1 MIETRRLRTLRAVA
15 DHRTVT
21 AAAAA
26 LHLTPS
32 AVSQQLVALE
42 HEVGHR
48 LLERDG
54 RGVRLTSVGR
64 ILLGHANE
72 VLAQLERAGADIA
85 AYTTGTAGEVK
96 VASFATAIGLVVA
109 PAVGTLRD
117 KEPGIQVRVL
127 DAEGD
132 QSLTMVLDGVV
143 DVAVAVEYRG
153 APAEDDRRLS
163 RIPLYSE
170 PFDVVLPRG
179 HPLADPDRIPADTDH
194 TLMDPDRIPADPD
207 HTLMDPDRIP
217 ADPDHTLMDPDR
229 IPADPDHTLADP
241 DPPGNAFSVTDG
253 RNALPIAGHPE
264 TPAAGGPGLSVAD
277 LAGETWIGPYP
288 GNPCHD
294 VIALACEHAGFIP
307 EFAHSSDN
315 FSAVVALAAAGAGVA
330 MVPRLALRA
339 ADLSDVVIRP
349 VPGPERRVFAAVRRG
364 AERHPLLV
372 PLLDALQ
379 DAATALRQAPSL

>member
-1 MIETRRLRTLRAVA
+1 MIDTRRLRTLRAVA

-48 LLERDG
+48 LLDRDG
-54 RGVRLTSVGR
+54 RGVRLTAVGR

-85 AYTTGTAGEVK
+85 AYTAGTAGEVK

-109 PAVGTLRD
+109 PAMGRLRE

-132 QSLTMVLDGVV
+132 QSLTMVLDGEV
-143 DVAVAVEYRG
+143 DLAVAVEYRG

-163 RIPLYSE
+163 RIPLYAE

-179 HPLADPDRIPADTDH
+179 HRLAEDAPWAGAGTVRAGKAAGTAQNGQDTADAKGREDALIARDQGDARPVPDPAD
-194 TLMDPDRIPADPD
+194 AS
-207 HTLMDPDRIP
+207 
-217 ADPDHTLMDPDR
+217 
-229 IPADPDHTLADP
+229 
-241 DPPGNAFSVTDG
+241 FS
-253 RNALPIAGHPE
+253 AGSI
-264 TPAAGGPGLSVAD
+264 TVAD
-277 LAGETWIGPYP
+277 LAGEVWIGPYP

-294 VIALACEHAGFIP
+294 VIALACEHAGFTP
-307 EFAHSSDN
+307 DFAHSSDD

-330 MVPRLALRA
+330 MVPRLALRG
-339 ADLSDVVIRP
+339 ADLSGVVIRP
-349 VPGPERRVFAAVRRG
+349 APGPQRRVFAAVRRG

-372 PLLDALQ
+372 PLLDALHHT
-379 DAATALRQAPSL
+379 AATLRRTPPA

>member
-1 MIETRRLRTLRAVA
+1 MA

-72 VLAQLERAGADIA
+72 MLAQLERAEADIA
-85 AYTTGTAGEVK
+85 AYTTGTAGEVR

-109 PAVGTLRD
+109 PAVGALRG

-132 QSLTMVLDGVV
+132 QSLTMVLDGAVE
-143 DVAVAVEYRG
+143 VAVAVEYRG

-170 PFDVVLPRG
+170 PFDVVLPG
-179 HPLADPDRIPADTDH
+179 DHPLA
-194 TLMDPDRIPADPD
+194 
-207 HTLMDPDRIP
+207 
-217 ADPDHTLMDPDR
+217 
-229 IPADPDHTLADP
+229 
-241 DPPGNAFSVTDG
+241 
-253 RNALPIAGHPE
+253 E
-264 TPAAGGPGLSVAD
+264 GGVAVAE

-294 VIALACEHAGFIP
+294 VIALACEHAGFTP
-307 EFAHSSDN
+307 EFAHSSDD

-330 MVPRLALRA
+330 MVPRLALRET
-339 ADLSDVVIRP
+339 DLSGVVVRP
-349 VPGPERRVFAAVRRG
+349 VAGPERRVFAAVRRG
-364 AERHPLLV
+364 AERHPLLI

-379 DAATALRQAPSL
+379 DAATTLRQTAPSL

>member
-1 MIETRRLRTLRAVA
+1 MIDTRRLRTLRAVA

-42 HEVGHR
+42 NEVGHR

-64 ILLGHANE
+64 ILLNHANE

-85 AYTTGTAGEVK
+85 AYTAGTAGEVK

-109 PAVGTLRD
+109 PAVSTLRD

-132 QSLTMVLDGVV
+132 QSLTMVLDGAV
-143 DVAVAVEYRG
+143 DIAVAVEYRG

-163 RIPLYSE
+163 RFPLYSE
-170 PFDVVLPRG
+170 PFDVVLPSD
-179 HPLADPDRIPADTDH
+179 HPLAH
-194 TLMDPDRIPADPD
+194 TSRSGT
-207 HTLMDPDRIP
+207 TLP
-217 ADPDHTLMDPDR
+217 T
-229 IPADPDHTLADP
+229 TNLAGATP
-241 DPPGNAFSVTDG
+241 ENNSGLRTTNRTEATPENNPGLRTTNHAET
-253 RNALPIAGHPE
+253 NPE
-264 TPAAGGPGLSVAD
+264 NDLGLSVAD

-294 VIALACEHAGFIP
+294 VIALACEHAGFTP
-307 EFAHSSDN
+307 EFAHSSDD

-339 ADLSDVVIRP
+339 ADLSGVVIRP
-349 VPGPERRVFAAVRRG
+349 VAGPERRVFAAVRRG
-364 AERHPLLV
+364 AERHPLLL
-372 PLLDALQ
+372 PLMDALRTT
-379 DAATALRQAPSL
+379 AAALPGGAP

>member
-1 MIETRRLRTLRAVA
+1 MIDTRRLRTLRAVA

-32 AVSQQLVALE
+32 AVSQQLAALE

-48 LLERDG
+48 LLERDA
-54 RGVRLTSVGR
+54 RGVRLTAVGR

-85 AYTTGTAGEVK
+85 AYTTGTAGEVQ

-109 PAVGTLRD
+109 PAVGLLRE
-117 KEPGIQVRVL
+117 KEPGLRVRVL

-132 QSLTMVLDGVV
+132 QSLTMVLDGAV

-153 APAEDDRRLS
+153 APGADDRRLS
-163 RIPLYSE
+163 RIPLYAE
-170 PFDVVLPRG
+170 PFDVVLPRDHRLTRPAG
-179 HPLADPDRIPADTDH
+179 TARTGPANTGPADTG
-194 TLMDPDRIPADPD
+194 TAD
-207 HTLMDPDRIP
+207 
-217 ADPDHTLMDPDR
+217 A
-229 IPADPDHTLADP
+229 
-241 DPPGNAFSVTDG
+241 
-253 RNALPIAGHPE
+253 ALPGE
-264 TPAAGGPGLSVAD
+264 TITVAD

-294 VIALACEHAGFIP
+294 VIALACEHAGFTP
-307 EFAHSSDN
+307 AFAHSSDD
-315 FSAVVALAAAGAGVA
+315 FRAVVALASAGAGVA
-330 MVPRLALRA
+330 MVPRLALRG
-339 ADLSDVVIRP
+339 ADLSGVVIRP
-349 VPGPERRVFAAVRRG
+349 VEGPQRRVFAAVRRG

-372 PLLDALQ
+372 PLLDALRHT
-379 DAATALRQAPSL
+379 ATALS

>member
-1 MIETRRLRTLRAVA
+1 MIDTRRLRTLRAVA

-179 HPLADPDRIPADTDH
+179 HALADADRIPADADH
-194 TLMDPDRIPADPD
+194 SV
-207 HTLMDPDRIP
+207 
-217 ADPDHTLMDPDR
+217 
-229 IPADPDHTLADP
+229 
-241 DPPGNAFSVTDG
+241 NAFSATDA

-294 VIALACEHAGFIP
+294 VIALACEHAGFTP
-307 EFAHSSDN
+307 EFAHSSDD

-339 ADLSDVVIRP
+339 ADLSGVVIRP
-349 VPGPERRVFAAVRRG
+349 VAGPERRVFAAVRRG
-364 AERHPLLV
+364 AERHPLLI
-372 PLLDALQ
+372 PLLDTLQ

>member
-1 MIETRRLRTLRAVA
+1 MIDTRRLRTLRAVA

-54 RGVRLTSVGR
+54 RGVRLTAVGR
-64 ILLGHANE
+64 ILLGHTNE

-109 PAVGTLRD
+109 PAMDTLRD

-132 QSLTMVLDGVV
+132 QSLTMVLDGAV

-153 APAEDDRRLS
+153 APAEDDLRLS

-170 PFDVVLPRG
+170 PFDIVLPRD
-179 HPLADPDRIPADTDH
+179 HPLAAV
-194 TLMDPDRIPADPD
+194 PD
-207 HTLMDPDRIP
+207 HDGEVAPAPERDAGMPPIPEHDAGTAPVDTSSASTHDPR
-217 ADPDHTLMDPDR
+217 
-229 IPADPDHTLADP
+229 
-241 DPPGNAFSVTDG
+241 
-253 RNALPIAGHPE
+253 ALPVVTPPAPE
-264 TPAAGGPGLSVAD
+264 HDARALPVVTPPAPERDARTLSVAD
-277 LAGETWIGPYP
+277 LSGEIWIGPYP

-294 VIALACEHAGFIP
+294 VIALACEHAGFTP
-307 EFAHSSDN
+307 EFAHSSDD

-330 MVPRLALRA
+330 MVPRLALRGT
-339 ADLSDVVIRP
+339 DLSGVVIRP
-349 VPGPERRVFAAVRRG
+349 VPGPKRRVFAAVRRG

-372 PLLDALQ
+372 PLLHALQ

>member
-1 MIETRRLRTLRAVA
+1 VIDTRRLRTLRAVA

-54 RGVRLTSVGR
+54 RGARLTAVGR
-64 ILLGHANE
+64 ILLGHTNE
-72 VLAQLERAGADIA
+72 ILAQLERAETDIA

-109 PAVGTLRD
+109 PAMDMLRD

-132 QSLTMVLDGVV
+132 QSLTMVLDGAV

-153 APAEDDRRLS
+153 APAKDDLRLS

-170 PFDVVLPRG
+170 PFDIVLPRD
-179 HPLADPDRIPADTDH
+179 HPLAIVSDHDGTVSPVPGHDAGTPQVSAPPAPERDTRPLPVDTSPAPEHDPRTSPA
-194 TLMDPDRIPADPD
+194 
-207 HTLMDPDRIP
+207 
-217 ADPDHTLMDPDR
+217 
-229 IPADPDHTLADP
+229 
-241 DPPGNAFSVTDG
+241 
-253 RNALPIAGHPE
+253 PE
-264 TPAAGGPGLSVAD
+264 RDARPLSVAD
-277 LAGETWIGPYP
+277 LSGEIWIGPYP

-294 VIALACEHAGFIP
+294 VIALACEHAGFTP
-307 EFAHSSDN
+307 EFAHSSDD

-330 MVPRLALRA
+330 MVPRLALRGT
-339 ADLSDVVIRP
+339 DLSGVVIRP
-349 VPGPERRVFAAVRRG
+349 VPGPKRRVFAAVRRG

-372 PLLDALQ
+372 PLLHALQ
-379 DAATALRQAPSL
+379 DAATALRQAPLL

>member
-1 MIETRRLRTLRAVA
+1 MIDTRRLRTLRAVA

-48 LLERDG
+48 LLDRDG
-54 RGVRLTSVGR
+54 RGVRLTAVGR

-85 AYTTGTAGEVK
+85 AYTAGTAGEVK

-109 PAVGTLRD
+109 PAMGQLRE

-132 QSLTMVLDGVV
+132 QSLTMVLDGEV
-143 DVAVAVEYRG
+143 DLAVAVEYRG

-163 RIPLYSE
+163 RIPLYAE

-179 HPLADPDRIPADTDH
+179 HRLAGDAPCPAE
-194 TLMDPDRIPADPD
+194 
-207 HTLMDPDRIP
+207 
-217 ADPDHTLMDPDR
+217 
-229 IPADPDHTLADP
+229 
-241 DPPGNAFSVTDG
+241 
-253 RNALPIAGHPE
+253 PIA
-264 TPAAGGPGLSVAD
+264 VAD
-277 LAGETWIGPYP
+277 LAGEVWIGPYP

-294 VIALACEHAGFIP
+294 VIALACEHAGFTP
-307 EFAHSSDN
+307 DFAHSSDD

-330 MVPRLALRA
+330 MVPRLALRG
-339 ADLSDVVIRP
+339 ADLSGVVIRP
-349 VPGPERRVFAAVRRG
+349 APGPQRRVFAAVRRG

-372 PLLDALQ
+372 PLLDALH
-379 DAATALRQAPSL
+379 DTAAALRRTPPA

>member
-72 VLAQLERAGADIA
+72 VLAQLERAEADIA
-85 AYTTGTAGEVK
+85 AYTTGTAGEVQ

-109 PAVGTLRD
+109 PAVGALRS
-117 KEPGIQVRVL
+117 KEPGIKVRVL

-132 QSLTMVLDGVV
+132 QSLTMVLDGAV
-143 DVAVAVEYRG
+143 DAAVAVEYRG

-170 PFDVVLPRG
+170 PFDVVLPG
-179 HPLADPDRIPADTDH
+179 DHPLAKAG
-194 TLMDPDRIPADPD
+194 A
-207 HTLMDPDRIP
+207 
-217 ADPDHTLMDPDR
+217 A
-229 IPADPDHTLADP
+229 
-241 DPPGNAFSVTDG
+241 VT
-253 RNALPIAGHPE
+253 AW
-264 TPAAGGPGLSVAD
+264 AGGTVTTGTERLVTEGDTGAAVTGSEVAVAD

-294 VIALACEHAGFIP
+294 VIALACEHAGFTP
-307 EFAHSSDN
+307 AFAHSSDD

-330 MVPRLALRA
+330 MVPRLALRET
-339 ADLSDVVIRP
+339 DLSGVVVRP
-349 VPGPERRVFAAVRRG
+349 VAGPERRVFAAVRRG
-364 AERHPLLV
+364 AERHPLLI

-379 DAATALRQAPSL
+379 DAATTLRQTAPSP

>member
-32 AVSQQLVALE
+32 AVSQQLIALE

-54 RGVRLTSVGR
+54 RGVRLTAVGR

-72 VLAQLERAGADIA
+72 VLAQLERADADIA

-96 VASFATAIGLVVA
+96 VASFATAIGLLVA
-109 PAVGTLRD
+109 PAIGRLKD
-117 KEPGIQVRVL
+117 KEPGIRVRVM

-132 QSLTMVLDGVV
+132 QSLTMVLDGAV
-143 DVAVAVEYRG
+143 DLAVAVEYRG
-153 APAEDDRRLS
+153 APAETDRRLS

-170 PFDVVLPRG
+170 PFDVVLPRE
-179 HPLADPDRIPADTDH
+179 HPLAGQEVT
-194 TLMDPDRIPADPD
+194 
-207 HTLMDPDRIP
+207 
-217 ADPDHTLMDPDR
+217 
-229 IPADPDHTLADP
+229 
-241 DPPGNAFSVTDG
+241 VTD
-253 RNALPIAGHPE
+253 LH
-264 TPAAGGPGLSVAD
+264 
-277 LAGETWIGPYP
+277 GETWIGPYP

-294 VIALACEHAGFIP
+294 VIALACEHAGFTP
-307 EFAHSSDN
+307 EFAHSSDD

-330 MVPRLALRA
+330 MVPRLALRGP
-339 ADLSDVVIRP
+339 DLSGVTVRP
-349 VPGPERRVFAAVRRG
+349 VAGPERRVFAAVRRG
-364 AERHPLLV
+364 AEHHPLLV
-372 PLLDALQ
+372 PLMDALR
-379 DAATALRQAPSL
+379 DVATALRHPADYPTSSS

>member
-1 MIETRRLRTLRAVA
+1 MIDTRRLRTLRAVA
-15 DHRTVT
+15 DHGTVT

-54 RGVRLTSVGR
+54 RGVRLTAVGR

-109 PAVGTLRD
+109 PAVSALRE

-132 QSLTMVLDGVV
+132 QSLTMVLDGEV

-163 RIPLYSE
+163 RIPLYAE

-179 HPLADPDRIPADTDH
+179 HRLAGAPLRAGGAADPVDAGAVRDRGDDRPVPGPAG
-194 TLMDPDRIPADPD
+194 A
-207 HTLMDPDRIP
+207 
-217 ADPDHTLMDPDR
+217 
-229 IPADPDHTLADP
+229 
-241 DPPGNAFSVTDG
+241 PPHEEPVT
-253 RNALPIAGHPE
+253 
-264 TPAAGGPGLSVAD
+264 VAD

-294 VIALACEHAGFIP
+294 VIALACEHAGFAP
-307 EFAHSSDN
+307 EFAHSSDD
-315 FSAVVALAAAGAGVA
+315 FSAVVALAGAGAGVA
-330 MVPRLALRA
+330 MVPRLALRGT
-339 ADLSDVVIRP
+339 DLSGVVIRP
-349 VPGPERRVFAAVRRG
+349 VEGPQRRVFAAVRRG

-372 PLLDALQ
+372 PLLDALHL
-379 DAATALRQAPSL
+379 AAAALRHAPSS

>member
-1 MIETRRLRTLRAVA
+1 VIETRRLRTLRAVA

-179 HPLADPDRIPADTDH
+179 HALADPDRIPADAGH
-194 TLMDPDRIPADPD
+194 A
-207 HTLMDPDRIP
+207 
-217 ADPDHTLMDPDR
+217 
-229 IPADPDHTLADP
+229 LADA
-241 DPPGNAFSVTDG
+241 DHSENAFSVTDA
-253 RNALPIAGHPE
+253 RNALPIAGRPE

-307 EFAHSSDN
+307 EFAHSSDD

>member
-1 MIETRRLRTLRAVA
+1 MIDTRRLRTLRAVA
-15 DHRTVT
+15 DHGTVT

-54 RGVRLTSVGR
+54 RGARLTAVGR

-85 AYTTGTAGEVK
+85 AYTAGTAGEVK

-109 PAVGTLRD
+109 PAMAVLRE
-117 KEPGIQVRVL
+117 KEPGIRVRVL

-132 QSLTMVLDGVV
+132 QSLTMVLDGAV

-163 RIPLYSE
+163 RLPLYSE
-170 PFDVVLPRG
+170 PFDVVLPRD
-179 HPLADPDRIPADTDH
+179 HPL
-194 TLMDPDRIPADPD
+194 
-207 HTLMDPDRIP
+207 
-217 ADPDHTLMDPDR
+217 
-229 IPADPDHTLADP
+229 
-241 DPPGNAFSVTDG
+241 
-253 RNALPIAGHPE
+253 
-264 TPAAGGPGLSVAD
+264 AGGPGAPGEPPAEPRTPDTGQGTPDTNPRTASMNPRTVENTCVTSPWGGLTVAD
-277 LAGETWIGPYP
+277 LSGEIWIGPYP

-294 VIALACEHAGFIP
+294 VIALACEHAGFTP
-307 EFAHSSDN
+307 AFAHSSDD

-330 MVPRLALRA
+330 MVPRLALRDT
-339 ADLSDVVIRP
+339 DLSGVVIRP

-379 DAATALRQAPSL
+379 DAATALRRGPSR

>member
-1 MIETRRLRTLRAVA
+1 MA

-48 LLERDG
+48 LLERGG
-54 RGVRLTSVGR
+54 RGVRLTAVGR
-64 ILLGHANE
+64 ILLGHTNE

-109 PAVGTLRD
+109 PAMGTLRI
-117 KEPGIQVRVL
+117 KEPGIQVKVL

-132 QSLTMVLDGVV
+132 QSLTMVLDGAV

-170 PFDVVLPRG
+170 PFDMVLPRD
-179 HPLADPDRIPADTDH
+179 HPLASV
-194 TLMDPDRIPADPD
+194 PD
-207 HTLMDPDRIP
+207 HDGNP
-217 ADPDHTLMDPDR
+217 A
-229 IPADPDHTLADP
+229 PA
-241 DPPGNAFSVTDG
+241 
-253 RNALPIAGHPE
+253 PE
-264 TPAAGGPGLSVAD
+264 GGAQTPAAPGRDARSAPVDASPAPEHDAETLSVAD
-277 LAGETWIGPYP
+277 LAGEVWIGPYP

-294 VIALACEHAGFIP
+294 VIALACEHAGFTP
-307 EFAHSSDN
+307 EFAHSSDD

-330 MVPRLALRA
+330 MVPRLALRDT
-339 ADLSDVVIRP
+339 DLSGVVIRP
-349 VPGPERRVFAAVRRG
+349 VEGPERRVFAAVRRG

-372 PLLDALQ
+372 PLLDAFRNT
-379 DAATALRQAPSL
+379 ATTLRRVPPLR

>member
-1 MIETRRLRTLRAVA
+1 MIDTRRLRTLRAVA

-26 LHLTPS
+26 LYLTPS

-117 KEPGIQVRVL
+117 KEPGIQVRIL

-132 QSLTMVLDGVV
+132 QSLTMVLDGAV

-170 PFDVVLPRG
+170 PFDVVLPSD
-179 HPLADPDRIPADTDH
+179 HPLAQ
-194 TLMDPDRIPADPD
+194 
-207 HTLMDPDRIP
+207 
-217 ADPDHTLMDPDR
+217 
-229 IPADPDHTLADP
+229 
-241 DPPGNAFSVTDG
+241 
-253 RNALPIAGHPE
+253 
-264 TPAAGGPGLSVAD
+264 GGVAVAD

-294 VIALACEHAGFIP
+294 VIALACEHAGFTP

-315 FSAVVALAAAGAGVA
+315 FSAVVALAGAGAGVA
-330 MVPRLALRA
+330 MVPRLALRGT
-339 ADLSDVVIRP
+339 DLSGVVIRP
-349 VPGPERRVFAAVRRG
+349 VAGPERRVFAAVRRG
-364 AERHPLLV
+364 AERHPLLI

-379 DAATALRQAPSL
+379 EAATALRQAPSI

>member
-1 MIETRRLRTLRAVA
+1 MRTLRAVA

-32 AVSQQLVALE
+32 AVSQQLLALE
-42 HEVGHR
+42 HEVGHK
-48 LLERDG
+48 LLERDA
-54 RGVRLTSVGR
+54 RGVRLTAVGR

-96 VASFATAIGLVVA
+96 AASFATAIGLVVA
-109 PAVGTLRD
+109 PAVAGLRE

-132 QSLTMVLDGVV
+132 QSLTMVLDGEV

-163 RIPLYSE
+163 RIPLYAE

-179 HPLADPDRIPADTDH
+179 HRL
-194 TLMDPDRIPADPD
+194 
-207 HTLMDPDRIP
+207 
-217 ADPDHTLMDPDR
+217 
-229 IPADPDHTLADP
+229 
-241 DPPGNAFSVTDG
+241 VDG
-253 RNALPIAGHPE
+253 EIA
-264 TPAAGGPGLSVAD
+264 VAD

-294 VIALACEHAGFIP
+294 VIALACEHAGFTP
-307 EFAHSSDN
+307 EFAHSSDD

-330 MVPRLALRA
+330 MVPRLALRGT
-339 ADLSDVVIRP
+339 DLSGVVVCP
-349 VPGPERRVFAAVRRG
+349 VAGPQRRVFAAVRRG

-372 PLLDALQ
+372 PLLDALR
-379 DAATALRQAPSL
+379 AAAAELRRPPPP

>member
-1 MIETRRLRTLRAVA
+1 MIDTRRLRTLRAVA

-54 RGVRLTSVGR
+54 RGVRLTAVGR
-64 ILLGHANE
+64 ILLGHTNE
-72 VLAQLERAGADIA
+72 VLAQLERAEADIA

-96 VASFATAIGLVVA
+96 AASFATAIGLVVA
-109 PAVGTLRD
+109 PAVGALRS

-132 QSLTMVLDGVV
+132 QSLTMVLDGAV

-170 PFDVVLPRG
+170 PFDVVLPG
-179 HPLADPDRIPADTDH
+179 DHPLARDSGEPEEAGERGDLDE
-194 TLMDPDRIPADPD
+194 
-207 HTLMDPDRIP
+207 
-217 ADPDHTLMDPDR
+217 
-229 IPADPDHTLADP
+229 
-241 DPPGNAFSVTDG
+241 PG
-253 RNALPIAGHPE
+253 
-264 TPAAGGPGLSVAD
+264 AARREVAVAD

-294 VIALACEHAGFIP
+294 VIALACEHAGFTP

-339 ADLSDVVIRP
+339 ADLSGVVVRR
-349 VPGPERRVFAAVRRG
+349 VAGPERRVFAAVRRG

-372 PLLDALQ
+372 PLLDALT
-379 DAATALRQAPSL
+379 DAAADLRRIPPW

>member
-1 MIETRRLRTLRAVA
+1 MIDTRRLRTLRAVA

-42 HEVGHR
+42 NEVGHR

-54 RGVRLTSVGR
+54 RGVRLTSVGK
-64 ILLGHANE
+64 ILLGHTNE
-72 VLAQLERAGADIA
+72 VLAQLERAEADIA
-85 AYTTGTAGEVK
+85 AYTTGTAGEVTA
-96 VASFATAIGLVVA
+96 ASFATAIGLVVA
-109 PAVGTLRD
+109 PAVGALRD
-117 KEPGIQVRVL
+117 KEPGIRVRVL

-132 QSLTMVLDGVV
+132 QSLTMVLDGAV

-170 PFDVVLPRG
+170 PFDVVLP
-179 HPLADPDRIPADTDH
+179 HDHALAE
-194 TLMDPDRIPADPD
+194 
-207 HTLMDPDRIP
+207 
-217 ADPDHTLMDPDR
+217 
-229 IPADPDHTLADP
+229 
-241 DPPGNAFSVTDG
+241 NEVT
-253 RNALPIAGHPE
+253 
-264 TPAAGGPGLSVAD
+264 VAD

-294 VIALACEHAGFIP
+294 VIALACEHAGFAP
-307 EFAHSSDN
+307 EFAHSSDD

-339 ADLSDVVIRP
+339 ADLSGVVVRP
-349 VPGPERRVFAAVRRG
+349 VAGPQRRVFAAVRRG
-364 AERHPLLV
+364 AERHPLLL

-379 DAATALRQAPSL
+379 DAATALRRAPV

>member
-1 MIETRRLRTLRAVA
+1 MIDTRRLRTLRAVA

-54 RGVRLTSVGR
+54 RGVRLTAVGR
-64 ILLGHANE
+64 ILLGHTNE
-72 VLAQLERAGADIA
+72 VLAQLERAEADIA

-96 VASFATAIGLVVA
+96 TASFATAIGLVVA
-109 PAVGTLRD
+109 PAVGALRS

-132 QSLTMVLDGVV
+132 QSLTMVLDGAV

-170 PFDVVLPRG
+170 PFDVVLPG
-179 HPLADPDRIPADTDH
+179 DHPLARDSGE
-194 TLMDPDRIPADPD
+194 
-207 HTLMDPDRIP
+207 
-217 ADPDHTLMDPDR
+217 
-229 IPADPDHTLADP
+229 
-241 DPPGNAFSVTDG
+241 PGEPG
-253 RNALPIAGHPE
+253 EAGERGDLGEPG
-264 TPAAGGPGLSVAD
+264 AAMREVAVAD

-294 VIALACEHAGFIP
+294 VIALACEHAGFTP

-339 ADLSDVVIRP
+339 ADLSGVVVRP
-349 VPGPERRVFAAVRRG
+349 VAGPERRVFAAVRRG

-372 PLLDALQ
+372 PLLDALT
-379 DAATALRQAPSL
+379 DAAADLRRIPPR

>member
-1 MIETRRLRTLRAVA
+1 MIDTRRLRTLRAVA

-72 VLAQLERAGADIA
+72 VLAQLERAEADIA

-109 PAVGTLRD
+109 PAVSRLRD

-132 QSLTMVLDGVV
+132 QSLTMVLDGAV

-170 PFDVVLPRG
+170 PFDVVLPRD
-179 HPLADPDRIPADTDH
+179 HPLARGEAAVHPRG
-194 TLMDPDRIPADPD
+194 L
-207 HTLMDPDRIP
+207 
-217 ADPDHTLMDPDR
+217 
-229 IPADPDHTLADP
+229 
-241 DPPGNAFSVTDG
+241 PPTGGEVAAANPKGLPPTG
-253 RNALPIAGHPE
+253 REVA
-264 TPAAGGPGLSVAD
+264 VAD

-307 EFAHSSDN
+307 EFAHSSDD

-330 MVPRLALRA
+330 MVPRLALRGP
-339 ADLSDVVIRP
+339 DLSGVAIRP
-349 VPGPERRVFAAVRRG
+349 VAGPERRVFAAVRRG
-364 AERHPLLV
+364 AERHPLLI

-379 DAATALRQAPSL
+379 DTATALRQADQPVPASRRTSVF

>member
-1 MIETRRLRTLRAVA
+1 MIDTRRLRTLRAVA

-72 VLAQLERAGADIA
+72 VLAQLERAEADIA

-96 VASFATAIGLVVA
+96 AASFATAIGLVVA
-109 PAVGTLRD
+109 PAVERLMD

-132 QSLTMVLDGVV
+132 QSLTMVLDGAV

-170 PFDVVLPRG
+170 PFDVVLPR
-179 HPLADPDRIPADTDH
+179 DH
-194 TLMDPDRIPADPD
+194 
-207 HTLMDPDRIP
+207 
-217 ADPDHTLMDPDR
+217 
-229 IPADPDHTLADP
+229 
-241 DPPGNAFSVTDG
+241 
-253 RNALPIAGHPE
+253 AL
-264 TPAAGGPGLSVAD
+264 AGGEVTVAD
-277 LAGETWIGPYP
+277 LAGERWIGPYP

-294 VIALACEHAGFIP
+294 VIALACEHAGFAP
-307 EFAHSSDN
+307 VFAHSSDD
-315 FSAVVALAAAGAGVA
+315 FSAVVALASAGAGVA
-330 MVPRLALRA
+330 MVPRLALRGM
-339 ADLSDVVIRP
+339 DLSGVAIRQ
-349 VPGPERRVFAAVRRG
+349 VAGPERRVFAAVRRG

-379 DAATALRQAPSL
+379 DTATALRHTA

>member
-1 MIETRRLRTLRAVA
+1 MIDTRRLRTLRALA

-64 ILLGHANE
+64 ILLGHTNE
-72 VLAQLERAGADIA
+72 VLAQLERAEADIA

-117 KEPGIQVRVL
+117 KEPGIRVHVL

-132 QSLTMVLDGVV
+132 QSLTMVLDGAV

-170 PFDVVLPRG
+170 PFDLVLPRA
-179 HPLADPDRIPADTDH
+179 HRLATVPDRTEDVPP
-194 TLMDPDRIPADPD
+194 LPD
-207 HTLMDPDRIP
+207 HD
-217 ADPDHTLMDPDR
+217 A
-229 IPADPDHTLADP
+229 
-241 DPPGNAFSVTDG
+241 
-253 RNALPIAGHPE
+253 E
-264 TPAAGGPGLSVAD
+264 TLSVAD

-307 EFAHSSDN
+307 EFAHSSDD
-315 FSAVVALAAAGAGVA
+315 FSAVVALASAGAGVA
-330 MVPRLALRA
+330 MVPRLALRDT
-339 ADLSDVVIRP
+339 DLSGVVIRP
-349 VPGPERRVFAAVRRG
+349 VAAGPNRRVFAAVRRG
-364 AERHPLLV
+364 AEHHPLLI
-372 PLLDALQ
+372 PLLNTLQ
-379 DAATALRQAPSL
+379 DTATSLRRSPSP

>member
-1 MIETRRLRTLRAVA
+1 MARSLADLGENEQVIDTRRLRTLRAVA

-179 HPLADPDRIPADTDH
+179 HALAENEMA
-194 TLMDPDRIPADPD
+194 
-207 HTLMDPDRIP
+207 
-217 ADPDHTLMDPDR
+217 
-229 IPADPDHTLADP
+229 
-241 DPPGNAFSVTDG
+241 
-253 RNALPIAGHPE
+253 
-264 TPAAGGPGLSVAD
+264 VAD

-294 VIALACEHAGFIP
+294 VIALACEHAGFTP
-307 EFAHSSDN
+307 EFAHSSDD

-339 ADLSDVVIRP
+339 ADLPDVVIRP
-349 VPGPERRVFAAVRRG
+349 VAGPERRVFAAVRRG
-364 AERHPLLV
+364 AERHPLLI
-372 PLLDALQ
+372 PLLDTLQ
-379 DAATALRQAPSL
+379 DTATTLRRTSSP

>member
-1 MIETRRLRTLRAVA
+1 MIDTRRLRTLRAVA

-54 RGVRLTSVGR
+54 RGVRLTAVGR

-72 VLAQLERAGADIA
+72 VLAQLQRAEADIA

-96 VASFATAIGLVVA
+96 AASFATAIGLVVA
-109 PAVGTLRD
+109 PAVGALRS

-132 QSLTMVLDGVV
+132 QSLTMVLDGAV

-170 PFDVVLPRG
+170 PFDVVLPG
-179 HPLADPDRIPADTDH
+179 DHPLAGRE
-194 TLMDPDRIPADPD
+194 
-207 HTLMDPDRIP
+207 
-217 ADPDHTLMDPDR
+217 
-229 IPADPDHTLADP
+229 
-241 DPPGNAFSVTDG
+241 VT
-253 RNALPIAGHPE
+253 
-264 TPAAGGPGLSVAD
+264 VAD

-294 VIALACEHAGFIP
+294 VIALACEHAGFAP

-339 ADLSDVVIRP
+339 ADLSGVVVRP
-349 VPGPERRVFAAVRRG
+349 VAGPERRVFAAVRRG

-372 PLLDALQ
+372 PLLDALT
-379 DAATALRQAPSL
+379 DAAADLRRIPPC

>member
-32 AVSQQLVALE
+32 AVSQQLAALE

-48 LLERDG
+48 LLDRDG
-54 RGVRLTSVGR
+54 RGVRLTAVGR
-64 ILLGHANE
+64 ILLGHTNE
-72 VLAQLERAGADIA
+72 ILAQLERAGADIA
-85 AYTTGTAGEVK
+85 AYTAGTTGEVK
-96 VASFATAIGLVVA
+96 VASFATAIGLLVA
-109 PAVGTLRD
+109 PAVGVLRD
-117 KEPGIQVRVL
+117 SEPGIRVRVL

-132 QSLTMVLDGVV
+132 QSLTMVLDGSV
-143 DVAVAVEYRG
+143 DAAVAVEYRG

-170 PFDVVLPRG
+170 PFDVVLPRD
-179 HPLADPDRIPADTDH
+179 HALAERE
-194 TLMDPDRIPADPD
+194 
-207 HTLMDPDRIP
+207 
-217 ADPDHTLMDPDR
+217 
-229 IPADPDHTLADP
+229 
-241 DPPGNAFSVTDG
+241 VT
-253 RNALPIAGHPE
+253 
-264 TPAAGGPGLSVAD
+264 VAD

-294 VIALACEHAGFIP
+294 VIALACEHAGFTP
-307 EFAHSSDN
+307 EFAHSSDD

-330 MVPRLALRA
+330 MVPRLALRGT
-339 ADLSDVVIRP
+339 DLSGVEIRR
-349 VPGPERRVFAAVRRG
+349 VAGPERRVFTAVRRG

-372 PLLDALQ
+372 PLLDALRHT
-379 DAATALRQAPSL
+379 ATALDRASSP

>member
-1 MIETRRLRTLRAVA
+1 MIDTRRLRTLRAVA

-54 RGVRLTSVGR
+54 RGVRLTAVGR
-64 ILLGHANE
+64 ILLGHTNE
-72 VLAQLERAGADIA
+72 ILAQLERAGADIA

-109 PAVGTLRD
+109 PAMDTLRD

-132 QSLTMVLDGVV
+132 QSLTMVLDGAV

-170 PFDVVLPRG
+170 PFDIVLPRD
-179 HPLADPDRIPADTDH
+179 HPLAAV
-194 TLMDPDRIPADPD
+194 PD
-207 HTLMDPDRIP
+207 HGEEVAPTPERDAEMPPTPEHDTGTPSVDTSPTSAHDAGTLPV
-217 ADPDHTLMDPDR
+217 
-229 IPADPDHTLADP
+229 
-241 DPPGNAFSVTDG
+241 VTPS
-253 RNALPIAGHPE
+253 APE
-264 TPAAGGPGLSVAD
+264 RDARTLSVAD
-277 LAGETWIGPYP
+277 LSGEVWIGPYP

-294 VIALACEHAGFIP
+294 VIALACEHAGFTP
-307 EFAHSSDN
+307 EFAHSSDD

-330 MVPRLALRA
+330 MVPRLALRGT
-339 ADLSDVVIRP
+339 DLSGVVIRP

-372 PLLDALQ
+372 PLLHALQ